1 MLNWIWLGLMAVAL
15 AVAIVTGT
23 PDKLTAGAI
32 DGATTAVQVSLG
44 LIGIMS
50 LWLGMMRVA
59 EKAGMVTLLSRAIA
73 PILRRIFPGVPAG
86 HPAIGA
92 IAMSLA
98 ANALGLNNA
107 ATPLGIKAMEELET
121 LNARPGTATN
131 AMVTFLSVL
140 TAGVQLI
147 PATAIGVLVASGSGS
162 PTSII
167 GTTLVATFAGTL
179 AGIVAALTL
188 QRFFPVVDEKASGAG
203 DEA

>member
-15 AVAIVTGT
+15 AVAVARGT
-23 PDKLTAGAI
+23 PDALTAGAI
-32 DGATTAVQVSLG
+32 DGASTAVQVSLG
-44 LIGIMS
+44 LVGIMS

-73 PILRRIFPGVPAG
+73 PILRLIFPGVPAD

-107 ATPLGIKAMEELET
+107 ATPLGIKAMEELQT
-121 LNARPGTATN
+121 LNPRPGTATN

-147 PATAIGVLVASGSGS
+147 PATAIGVLVASGSNM
-162 PTSII
+162 PTAII
-167 GTTLVATFAGTL
+167 GTTLVATAAGTL
-179 AGIVAALTL
+179 AGVIAALTL
-188 QRFFPVVDEKASGAG
+188 QRFFPGGEKQDGEG
-203 DEA
+203 DDT

>member
-1 MLNWIWLGLMAVAL
+1 MLNWIWLGLMVVAL
-15 AVAIVTGT
+15 AVAVVTGT

-32 DGATTAVQVSLG
+32 EGASTAVQVSIG
-44 LIGIMS
+44 LIGIMA

-59 EKAGMVTLLSRAIA
+59 EKAGLVTLLSRLIA
-73 PILRRIFPGVPAG
+73 PILRRLFPGVPPD

-107 ATPLGIKAMEELET
+107 ATPLGIKAMEELES
-121 LNARPGTATN
+121 LNPRPGTATN

-167 GTTLVATFAGTL
+167 GTTLVATLAGTT
-179 AGIVAALTL
+179 AGIVAALVL
-188 QRFFPVVDEKASGAG
+188 QRFFPVGEKEPEPG
-203 DEA
+203 DPA

>member
-15 AVAIVTGT
+15 AVAVVSGT

-32 DGATTAVQVSLG
+32 DGASTAVQVSLG
-44 LIGIMS
+44 LVGIMS

-59 EKAGMVTLLSRAIA
+59 ERAGLVTLLSRAIA
-73 PILRRIFPGVPAG
+73 PILRLIFPGVPAD

-121 LNARPGTATN
+121 LNPRPGTATN

-147 PATAIGVLVASGSGS
+147 PATAIGVLVASGSNM

-167 GTTLVATFAGTL
+167 GTTLVATAAGTL
-179 AGIVAALTL
+179 AGVVAALTL
-188 QRFFPVVDEKASGAG
+188 PRLFPAG
-203 DEA
+203 EEQPGEGDDA

>member
-15 AVAIVTGT
+15 VVAALAGT

-32 DGATTAVQVSLG
+32 DGATTAVEVSLG

-59 EKAGMVTLLSRAIA
+59 EKAGLVTLISRAIA
-73 PILRRIFPGVPAG
+73 PLLRRIFPDVPAD

-107 ATPLGIKAMEELET
+107 ATPLGIKAMEELQT
-121 LNARPGTATN
+121 LNPRPSTATN
-131 AMVTFLSVL
+131 AMVTFLAVL

-147 PATAIGVLVASGSGS
+147 PATAIGVLVASGSS
-162 PTSII
+162 MPTSII
-167 GTTLVATFAGTL
+167 GTTLVATAAGTI
-179 AGIVAALTL
+179 AGVVAALVL
-188 QRFFPVVDEKASGAG
+188 QRVFPVGAKGEDEG
-203 DEA
+203 DAA

>member
-15 AVAIVTGT
+15 AVAVVSGT

-32 DGATTAVQVSLG
+32 DGASTAVQVSLG
-44 LIGIMS
+44 LVGIMS

-59 EKAGMVTLLSRAIA
+59 ERAGLVTLLSRAIA
-73 PILRRIFPGVPAG
+73 PILRLIFPGVPAD

-121 LNARPGTATN
+121 LNPRPGTATN

-147 PATAIGVLVASGSGS
+147 PATAIGVLVASGSNM

-167 GTTLVATFAGTL
+167 GTTLVATAAGTL
-179 AGIVAALTL
+179 AGVVAALTL
-188 QRFFPVVDEKASGAG
+188 QRLFPAG
-203 DEA
+203 EEQAGEGDDA

>member
-1 MLNWIWLGLMAVAL
+1 MLNWIWLGLLAVAL
-15 AVAIVTGT
+15 AVAVVSGP
-23 PDKLTAGAI
+23 PDNLTAGAI
-32 DGATTAVQVSLG
+32 AGASTAVQVSLG
-44 LIGIMS
+44 LVGIMS

-59 EKAGMVTLLSRAIA
+59 ERAGLVTLLSRAIA
-73 PILRRIFPGVPAG
+73 PILRLIFPGVPAD

-121 LNARPGTATN
+121 LNPRPGTATN

-147 PATAIGVLVASGSGS
+147 PATAIGVLVASGSNM

-167 GTTLVATFAGTL
+167 GTTLVATAAGTL
-179 AGIVAALTL
+179 AGVVAALTL
-188 QRFFPVVDEKASGAG
+188 QRLFPAG
-203 DEA
+203 EEQPGEGDDA